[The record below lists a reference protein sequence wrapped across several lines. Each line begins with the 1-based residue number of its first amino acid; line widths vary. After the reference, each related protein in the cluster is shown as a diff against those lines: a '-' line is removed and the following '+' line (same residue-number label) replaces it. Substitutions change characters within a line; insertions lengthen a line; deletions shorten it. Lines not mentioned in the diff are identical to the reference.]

1 MIKKETSGFL
11 LKKLLKE
18 IRKPKERISSKTK
31 LLNTIKKL
39 KKKSSKIH
47 KMKNKENLNL
57 L

>member
-11 LKKLLKE
+11 SKKLLKE
-18 IRKPKERISSKTK
+18 IRKPKERTSSKTK
-31 LLNTIKKL
+31 LLKTIKKL